1 MIRSILVL
9 CEGNVCRS
17 PMAGAL
23 LARHLP
29 EARVISAGT
38 RALVGHS
45 AYPLAIDTMAARGID
60 IASHVAI
67 DVNLELVR
75 SADLVLTM
83 STAQQHTVEAG
94 YPFARGRVYRLC
106 QARDVIDPY
115 RKGHAIFE
123 ASLQQIE
130 QGVARWLELLAK
142 PAF

>member
-17 PMAGAL
+17 PIAGAL

-29 EARVISAGT
+29 GTRVVSAGT
-38 RALVGHS
+38 RALVGHG
-45 AYPLAIDTMAARGID
+45 AYPLAVDTMAARGID
-60 IASHVAI
+60 IASHVAT
-67 DVNLELVR
+67 DVNLHLVR

-83 STAQQHTVEAG
+83 SAAQQQTIEAG

-106 QARDVIDPY
+106 EACDVIDPY
-115 RKGHAIFE
+115 RKGRAIFE

-130 QGVARWLELLAK
+130 QGVARWLEVLAR

>member
-17 PMAGAL
+17 PIAGAL

-29 EARVISAGT
+29 GTRVVSAGT
-38 RALVGHS
+38 RALVGHG
-45 AYPLAIDTMAARGID
+45 AYPLAVDTMAARGID
-60 IASHVAI
+60 IASHVAT
-67 DVNLELVR
+67 DVNLQLVR

-83 STAQQHTVEAG
+83 SAAQQQTIEAG

-106 QARDVIDPY
+106 EACDVIDPY
-115 RKGHAIFE
+115 RKGRAIFE

-130 QGVARWLELLAK
+130 QGVARWLEVLAR